1 MTKAR
6 ESYSYKSFQK
16 KYHVSPS
23 GYSINAT
30 QDYELNTMSL
40 QFDGAYNQPTD
51 AIFLSSYQEHARLPP
66 YEDALLSGA
75 AAIGV
80 GAGEFI
86 KLNPAGVE
94 PSPTTLV
101 RWIWL

>member
-66 YEDALLSGA
+66 MKTHRSLVLPRLVSGEENLL
-75 AAIGV
+75 
-80 GAGEFI
+80 
-86 KLNPAGVE
+86 N
-94 PSPTTLV
+94 
-101 RWIWL
+101 

>member
-1 MTKAR
+1 MTKAG
-6 ESYSYKSFQK
+6 ESYSYQSFQK

-51 AIFLSSYQEHARLPP
+51 AIFSLRIKSTRDSPPMKTHRSLVPPRLVSGQEN
-66 YEDALLSGA
+66 LL
-75 AAIGV
+75 
-80 GAGEFI
+80 
-86 KLNPAGVE
+86 N
-94 PSPTTLV
+94 
-101 RWIWL
+101 